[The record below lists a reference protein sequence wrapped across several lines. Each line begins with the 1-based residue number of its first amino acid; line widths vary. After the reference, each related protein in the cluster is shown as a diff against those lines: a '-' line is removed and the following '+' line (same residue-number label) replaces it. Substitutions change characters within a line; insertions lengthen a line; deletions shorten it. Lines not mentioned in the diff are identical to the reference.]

1 MASRKT
7 RARKNLSR
15 ARNEFYLERVVE
27 AAERVF
33 AERSFDAAKIQEI
46 ADEAG
51 IALGTLYKVFRGKAE
66 IFRSIHERR
75 SRDLFAACEA
85 ALRPDAP
92 PLAQLLDFVTAYL
105 EFLIAHPEYLRMHLG
120 DSSAWGF
127 GGRFETH
134 VQARAWRRGHET
146 EVGLFERGIDEGV
159 FIDRDPSLLVRMM
172 AAIQQV
178 QLAHWI
184 EGGRKATPETLLAEM
199 RVDLVR
205 TFCRPEV
212 ARWLAAS
219 ERNTRRGRHR

>member
-1 MASRKT
+1 MAARKT
-7 RARKNLSR
+7 RARRNLNR
-15 ARNEFYLERVVE
+15 ARNALYVQLIVE
-27 AAERVF
+27 AAERIF

-66 IFRSIHERR
+66 IFRTIHERR

-85 ALRPDAP
+85 ALHANSPA
-92 PLAQLLDFVTAYL
+92 LEQLLDFVTAYL
-105 EFLIAHPEYLRMHLG
+105 EFLIAHPEYLSMHLG

-127 GGRFETH
+127 GGRFESD

-146 EVGLFERGIDEGV
+146 EAGLFQRGIDEGV

-184 EGGRKATPETLLAEM
+184 EGGREKTPPTLLAEM
-199 RVDLVR
+199 RADLVR
-205 TFCRPEV
+205 SFCRPEV
-212 ARWLAAS
+212 TRWLDAI
-219 ERNTRRGRHR
+219 EGDGP